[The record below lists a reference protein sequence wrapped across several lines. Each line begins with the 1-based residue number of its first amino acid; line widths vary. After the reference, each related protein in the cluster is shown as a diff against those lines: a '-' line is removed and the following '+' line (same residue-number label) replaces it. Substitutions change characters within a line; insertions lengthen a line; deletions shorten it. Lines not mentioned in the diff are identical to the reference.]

1 MTETVHTEQVE
12 AQGLHQNTTA
22 LHEPAHLEAALL
34 PQEVLPTE
42 VREQE
47 QVAAVPTEAP
57 HLDQV
62 LTDHPVQ
69 AEALLAEVPT
79 EVQAGLQVV
88 LVLIEAPVVQ
98 VDPPRVLALGLL
110 DRTLDHLHQAE
121 EIKFKIIKSNL
132 L

>member
-22 LHEPAHLEAALL
+22 LHEPAHLEAARL

-47 QVAAVPTEAP
+47 QVAAAPIEAQ

-69 AEALLAEVPT
+69 VEVVLAEVPIEAQADLQT
-79 EVQAGLQVV
+79 VLVLIEVPEVQAGLH
-88 LVLIEAPVVQ
+88 PV
-98 VDPPRVLALGLL
+98 P
-110 DRTLDHLHQAE
+110 DHLDQAPGHHQAE
-121 EIKFKIIKSNL
+121 EIKSKIQKSNL

>member
-1 MTETVHTEQVE
+1 MLTETAHTEQAE

-22 LHEPAHLEAALL
+22 LHEPAHLEAARL

-47 QVAAVPTEAP
+47 QVAAVPTEAQ

-79 EVQAGLQVV
+79 EAQAGLQVV
-88 LVLIEAPVVQ
+88 LVLIEALVVQ
-98 VDPPRVLALGLL
+98 VGLHPV
-110 DRTLDHLHQAE
+110 LDHLDQAPGHHQAE
-121 EIKFKIIKSNL
+121 EIKSKIQKSNL